1 MLETA
6 PDAMPP
12 AFEKWAA
19 KYDDVFGNQS
29 QRVHFRTY
37 LGGLLGQS
45 ARKNIAVIAASSV
58 GTSYFNLHHFLHD
71 APWDAQALNDRRID
85 LIWQTRQTRPAVD
98 FNLIID
104 DSGHRKSGSSTE
116 GVGRQYLGQI
126 GKVDNGMVM
135 VTSHIFDGK
144 RGYPLDLATYKHASS
159 LKDGKEDAEFKKKPD
174 LALALV
180 DKCLARDLK
189 PGLSLIDSGYG
200 NNTTFLL
207 GLEERN
213 LKYVAS
219 VVGNRKVSIQL
230 EGETKRQK
238 HRLDELAKTIKP
250 ECFKLITLKL
260 EKPREVW
267 VTALQAFVPK
277 LGIRTV
283 TIQFNAPTFEE
294 ATDICYFLSNESE
307 DIATAEW
314 MARSYSQRNWIE
326 VFYREVK
333 GWLGMTDYQVRDL
346 KSIER
351 HWHLAFNAFTFLACQ
366 RWTGGL
372 QGKYSKWPIST
383 FGDAFRVFNHVLEC
397 LMLRWI
403 PKNLQL
409 FAAHRANQG
418 LIFS

>member
-1 MLETA
+1 VLETA

-29 QRVHFRTY
+29 QRFHFRTY

-45 ARKNIAVIAASSV
+45 TRKNIAVIAASSV
-58 GTSYFNLHHFLHD
+58 GASYFNLHHFLHD
-71 APWDAQALNDRRID
+71 APWNAQALNDRRID
-85 LIWQTRQTRPAVD
+85 LIWHTRQTRPAVD

-126 GKVDNGMVM
+126 RKVDN
-135 VTSHIFDGK
+135 
-144 RGYPLDLATYKHASS
+144 
-159 LKDGKEDAEFKKKPD
+159 
-174 LALALV
+174 
-180 DKCLARDLK
+180 
-189 PGLSLIDSGYG
+189 
-200 NNTTFLL
+200 
-207 GLEERN
+207 
-213 LKYVAS
+213 
-219 VVGNRKVSIQL
+219 
-230 EGETKRQK
+230 
-238 HRLDELAKTIKP
+238 
-250 ECFKLITLKL
+250 
-260 EKPREVW
+260 
-267 VTALQAFVPK
+267 
-277 LGIRTV
+277 GIRTV

-294 ATDICYFLSNESE
+294 ASDICYFLSNESE

-314 MARSYSQRNWIE
+314 MARSYSRRNWIE

-351 HWHLAFNAFTFLACQ
+351 HWHLAFIAFTFLACQ

-372 QGKYSKWPIST
+372 QGKYSKWPVSS

-403 PKNLQL
+403 PKNLKL

>member
-1 MLETA
+1 
-6 PDAMPP
+6 
-12 AFEKWAA
+12 
-19 KYDDVFGNQS
+19 
-29 QRVHFRTY
+29 
-37 LGGLLGQS
+37 
-45 ARKNIAVIAASSV
+45 
-58 GTSYFNLHHFLHD
+58 
-71 APWDAQALNDRRID
+71 
-85 LIWQTRQTRPAVD
+85 
-98 FNLIID
+98 
-104 DSGHRKSGSSTE
+104 
-116 GVGRQYLGQI
+116 
-126 GKVDNGMVM
+126 MVM

-174 LALALV
+174 LALELV
-180 DKCLARDLK
+180 DKCLKRDLK
-189 PGLSLIDSGYG
+189 PGLCLIDSGYG

-230 EGETKRQK
+230 EGERKRQK

-260 EKPREVW
+260 EKPRDVW
-267 VTALQAFVPK
+267 ATAFQAFVPK

-283 TIQFNAPTFEE
+283 TIQFNAPTFDE

-314 MARSYSQRNWIE
+314 MARSYSRRNWIE

-351 HWHLAFNAFTFLACQ
+351 HWHLAFIAFTFLACQ

-372 QGKYSKWPIST
+372 QGKYSKWPISS

-397 LMLRWI
+397 LMLKWI